1 MRSLLLGL
9 ACWPL
14 LLADPYADRVATVT
28 SIPGLVAF
36 WDFTKREAPG
46 ARGHAHR
53 HPDDPAG
60 DRPAQ
65 NASVPSAGRQ

>member
-1 MRSLLLGL
+1 MSG
-9 ACWPL
+9 
-14 LLADPYADRVATVT
+14 VATVT

-53 HPDDPAG
+53 HPDDPVG